1 MNDYIL
7 YISLMVIGGAI
18 WNIRTYVKY
27 LETKNAILLQML
39 MEKGYDAD
47 LALRTGNVD
56 STSE

>member
-1 MNDYIL
+1 MKDYIL

-18 WNIRTYVKY
+18 WHIRTYVKY
-27 LETKNAILLQML
+27 LETKNTLLLQML

-47 LALRTGNVD
+47 LALRTGNID

>member
-27 LETKNAILLQML
+27 LETKNALLLQML

-47 LALRTGNVD
+47 LALRTGNID